1 MVLVMMAVGVVLIPV
16 RASQLYSRLAAR
28 RAVAGVLPGSSRNKR
43 PYVVV
48 SGWLSDVRGFNDFL
62 QDCLVQ
68 VCGERMMGL
77 NTSIKK
83 NPCCT
88 MGLVAFITSSSL

>member
-1 MVLVMMAVGVVLIPV
+1 MVLIMMAVGVVLIPV

-68 VCGERMMGL
+68 VCGVGMCGDVWGGSVCASHVWGGNRCG
-77 NTSIKK
+77 
-83 NPCCT
+83 
-88 MGLVAFITSSSL
+88 